1 MPKKV
6 IKKDGREEEFVPEK
20 IIVSMVKGGAPLEKA
35 RKIADEIKKIDKEK
49 IETKEIREK
58 VLKRIRVEYPLMEKK
73 WLSYD
78 KSVKRLYRHYKEGL
92 YE

>member
-58 VLKRIRVEYPLMEKK
+58 VLERIRVEYPLMEKK